1 MNGGRGGSSG
11 EGEIVIVIFWVG
23 LIGGRGGGGTGG
35 WLVGGSLERDFRRSR
50 LAVLSLPCAVV
61 PANFGLRI
69 SYPCR

>member
-1 MNGGRGGSSG
+1 M
-11 EGEIVIVIFWVG
+11 
-23 LIGGRGGGGTGG
+23 
-35 WLVGGSLERDFRRSR
+35 GGSLERDFRRSR